1 MGSAHGPAPHRGAGG
16 LSELQAGV
24 ARWGHLPATQSSPER
39 VEERGRPLDVAVAA
53 WEVMSVFPWWAVR
66 RQLVTTVLLMTE
78 QRLTP

>member
-1 MGSAHGPAPHRGAGG
+1 MGTSSCDTEQPREGG
-16 LSELQAGV
+16 GGGEDPWTWLL
-24 ARWGHLPATQSSPER
+24 L
-39 VEERGRPLDVAVAA
+39 A

>member
-1 MGSAHGPAPHRGAGG
+1 M
-16 LSELQAGV
+16 SELQAGV